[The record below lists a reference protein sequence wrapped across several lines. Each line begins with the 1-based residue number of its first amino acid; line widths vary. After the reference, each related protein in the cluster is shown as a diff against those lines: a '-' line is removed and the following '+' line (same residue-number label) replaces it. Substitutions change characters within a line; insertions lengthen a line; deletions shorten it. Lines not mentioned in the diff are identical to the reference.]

1 MSVRASAIPPGPATE
16 AATATGTPA
25 DVVVRDAAP
34 SLPAA
39 SEPAEGPAAAPLS
52 PARPRFG
59 ATDAGLLLMA
69 LIWGVN
75 FSVVKAGIAAMP
87 AAAFNG
93 LRVALAAGVL
103 LVVAFAVA
111 GRRHF
116 PSRRDA
122 LALLAMGV
130 LGNGVYQL
138 LFIAGLSR
146 TRAGI
151 AALVVAAGPAWIALL
166 SRLFGRERLAGR
178 GWTGIALQMLGML
191 CVVATAGALDAD
203 RAAFTGAAFIMLGS
217 VVWALFTVMLQPYT
231 ARVHSLHLAA
241 LTLASGAVVLFLA
254 GWPDIRELDFGA
266 IPWRAWGAV
275 VYAGVGALVI
285 AYLLFYRG
293 VRVLGPTRTAMYGNL
308 QPIIA
313 LFVAW
318 GALGERPGAW
328 QGVGGVLVM
337 TGLLVSRTARMQ
349 PAGPTP
355 HGTAAPHE
363 RA

>member
-1 MSVRASAIPPGPATE
+1 MSAS
-16 AATATGTPA
+16 
-25 DVVVRDAAP
+25 
-34 SLPAA
+34 
-39 SEPAEGPAAAPLS
+39 AAAPVPVAEAS
-52 PARPRFG
+52 TAPPAPEPVGVPLDARARFG
-59 ATDAGLLLMA
+59 MTDAGLLLMA

-75 FSVVKAGIAAMP
+75 FTVVKAGISAMP

-93 LRVALAAGVL
+93 LRVALAALVL
-103 LVVAFAVA
+103 LVVAFAIA

-122 LALLAMGV
+122 AALLAMGV

-166 SRLFGRERLAGR
+166 SRLFGRERLSGR

-203 RAAFTGAAFIMLGS
+203 AGAYVGAAFIMLGS
-217 VVWALFTVMLQPYT
+217 IVWALFTVLLQPYT
-231 ARVHSLHLAA
+231 ARVHSLHLAS

-254 GWPDIRELDFGA
+254 GWPSLRTIDLTTLTLEV
-266 IPWRAWGAV
+266 WGAV

-318 GALGERPGAW
+318 GALGERPGLW
-328 QGVGGVLVM
+328 QAIGGVVVM

-355 HGTAAPHE
+355 HGTPTVA
-363 RA
+363 RDQDR

>member
-1 MSVRASAIPPGPATE
+1 MSA
-16 AATATGTPA
+16 TPA
-25 DVVVRDAAP
+25 VAAVPSEPPVAERPVAP
-34 SLPAA
+34 SDATVT
-39 SEPAEGPAAAPLS
+39 AP
-52 PARPRFG
+52 RPRFG
-59 ATDAGLLLMA
+59 LTDAGLLLMA

-87 AAAFNG
+87 AEAFNG
-93 LRVALAAGVL
+93 LRVALASLVL
-103 LVVAFAVA
+103 LAVAFAIA

-130 LGNGVYQL
+130 LGNGIYQL

-178 GWTGIALQMLGML
+178 GWAGIALQMLGML

-203 RAAFTGAAFIMLGS
+203 ISAFTGAAFIMCGS
-217 VVWALFTVMLQPYT
+217 IVWALFTVLLQPYT
-231 ARVHSLHLAA
+231 ARVHPLHLAA
-241 LTLASGAVVLFLA
+241 LTLSSGAVVLVLA
-254 GWPDIRELDFGA
+254 GWSSLRVLDLST
-266 IPWRAWGAV
+266 ITLRAWGAV
-275 VYAGVGALVI
+275 LYAGVGALVI

-318 GALGERPGAW
+318 IALGERPGVW
-328 QGVGGVLVM
+328 QAVGGTLVM